1 MSASSYRIVPKGFR
15 YPPDQTPQLPML
27 LLRAEA
33 VLATSNLDSV
43 LRQIQDAS
51 GSGYH

>member
-1 MSASSYRIVPKGFR
+1 
-15 YPPDQTPQLPML
+15 ML

-33 VLATSNLDSV
+33 VLVASNLDSV
-43 LRQIQDAS
+43 FRQIQDAS